1 LDVNIRPF
9 GPEKPERVII
19 ATTDPVSLPDLT
31 TFYLVTN
38 LPAPGSE
45 WAQKSEL
52 AVASLEEVVRL
63 YGLRMGVEQSRHPGQ
78 VRPGVVGVPG
88 QKRPRHP
95 KALAV
100 SLLRLLPSRG
110 IIRPI
115 LLWQNHTLLRTS
127 KQQRL
132 SQSRKRPGLMPSLGG
147 RKEPAQAAPPQLTW
161 PQALRAVRAWLEPWV
176 LLRRFWQAWSALPPP
191 HPLQQLL
198 EYLSQGFPLYLY
210 ATF

>member
-1 LDVNIRPF
+1 M
-9 GPEKPERVII
+9 
-19 ATTDPVSLPDLT
+19 
-31 TFYLVTN
+31 TN

-45 WAQKSEL
+45 RAQKSEL

-63 YGLRMGVEQSRHPGQ
+63 YGLRMWVEQSRHPGQ

-88 QKRPRHP
+88 ETRPRHP

-110 IIRPI
+110 IIRLT
-115 LLWQNHTLLRTS
+115 LLWQNLTLLRTS
-127 KQQRL
+127 KRQRL
-132 SQSRKRPGLMPSLGG
+132 SQSRKRPGLMPGLGEK
-147 RKEPAQAAPPQLTW
+147 KEPARAAHPQLSW
-161 PQALRAVRAWLEPWV
+161 PQARRSVRAWLSPWV

-198 EYLSQGFPLYLY
+198 DSLSQGVPLYLY